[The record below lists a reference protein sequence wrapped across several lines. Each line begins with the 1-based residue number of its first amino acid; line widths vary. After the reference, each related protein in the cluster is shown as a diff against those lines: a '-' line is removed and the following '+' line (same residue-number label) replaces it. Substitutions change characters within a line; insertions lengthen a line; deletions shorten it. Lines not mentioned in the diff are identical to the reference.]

1 MQFRFPLQKVM
12 DHRKTLENLA
22 QKDFQEAQGELT
34 RRQEELRRL
43 TEQLHQARLE
53 AGRVQ
58 ESAPGAAPERLK
70 QIHEFTVLQEI
81 RIERQKTKV
90 AEAEKLVEEKREI
103 LREKAVD
110 FKIMER
116 LRERRRE
123 EYVRE
128 RKQAEQKETDE
139 INVLRFDAKDGE

>member
-1 MQFRFPLQKVM
+1 MKFRFPLQKVL
-12 DHRKTLENLA
+12 DHRKTIENLA
-22 QKDFQEAQGELT
+22 QKEFQEAQAELV
-34 RRQEELRRL
+34 RREEELHAMIA
-43 TEQLHQARLE
+43 QLHEARLE

-58 ESAPGAAPERLK
+58 ESARGAAPERLK
-70 QIHEFTVLQEI
+70 QIHEFTVLQDV

-90 AEAEKLVEEKREI
+90 KEAENLVEEKREI
-103 LREKAVD
+103 LRQKVVD

-116 LRERRRE
+116 LKERRRE

-128 RKQAEQKETDE
+128 RKLEEQKETDE